1 MPVCL
6 CGGGRAVCARV
17 LVRVCWGRVCD
28 PLRKQAGAVPSWAPS
43 RNNWFHSFMPSF
55 VNEHFF
61 HERRVPGPS
70 LGAGASL
77 GPGTRPL
84 LPWRNSQSREETDR
98 EKQKAIP
105 SGKWIWWKRQWIWQ
119 KRCRWEFCPWPC
131 DPAARAEILP
141 LGPAGT
147 VCFGGAGGG
156 MEGEAGRRSRE
167 APGTRRRT
175 RRARGLREA
184 AFPRPPRGTGWA
196 GRGAGGARR
205 ELGWRAQRPP
215 YGKRAA
221 WLRPPEGACRGPG
234 ARHCLPLPGAAR
246 GAGAGRG
253 RRCGGPSAGG
263 PGEGR
268 GRGAW
273 LRSALQCGGGNRFQ
287 SVLLLA
293 QRALLAPGSERSLSR
308 LNPPPERSL
317 PAGGLAGRGPERG
330 SGEPLLG
337 RCEAQAPQNP
347 SPGAGVR
354 VSWSLVSSPLT
365 LAEVASLLILSFP
378 ARLRSP
384 PPGSPL
390 QKAGLGTSGAPTSSG
405 VGDRLSNHA
414 EPSGQGGWGHVSLH
428 LPVGCCHPHCPR
440 LCQARHPR
448 LACCRTPWCLQ
459 PLPTPGSCPQ
469 LRQAWRESPG
479 LGPMGRWQPT
489 SVSGS

>member
-28 PLRKQAGAVPSWAPS
+28 PLRKQAGVVPSWAPS

-61 HERRVPGPS
+61 RERRVPGPS

-77 GPGTRPL
+77 GPGTHPL

-119 KRCRWEFCPWPC
+119 ERCRWEFCPWPC
-131 DPAARAEILP
+131 DPAATAEILP

-147 VCFGGAGGG
+147 VCFGEAGGG
-156 MEGEAGRRSRE
+156 GGWRGGGAPLSGGSRDQKAHAARARPTGSGVSAASEGHWLGRAGGRGRPAGAGAAGAAPTLRE
-167 APGTRRRT
+167 
-175 RRARGLREA
+175 ARGLA
-184 AFPRPPRGTGWA
+184 PPAGGGLPRPRRAALPPP
-196 GRGAGGARR
+196 ARR
-205 ELGWRAQRPP
+205 
-215 YGKRAA
+215 
-221 WLRPPEGACRGPG
+221 
-234 ARHCLPLPGAAR
+234 AR

-347 SPGAGVR
+347 SPGR
-354 VSWSLVSSPLT
+354 
-365 LAEVASLLILSFP
+365 
-378 ARLRSP
+378 
-384 PPGSPL
+384 
-390 QKAGLGTSGAPTSSG
+390 GLGFLGA
-405 VGDRLSNHA
+405 
-414 EPSGQGGWGHVSLH
+414 
-428 LPVGCCHPHCPR
+428 
-440 LCQARHPR
+440 
-448 LACCRTPWCLQ
+448 
-459 PLPTPGSCPQ
+459 
-469 LRQAWRESPG
+469 
-479 LGPMGRWQPT
+479 
-489 SVSGS
+489 

>member
-1 MPVCL
+1 MSAACQAL
-6 CGGGRAVCARV
+6 H
-17 LVRVCWGRVCD
+17 WG
-28 PLRKQAGAVPSWAPS
+28 
-43 RNNWFHSFMPSF
+43 
-55 VNEHFF
+55 
-61 HERRVPGPS
+61 
-70 LGAGASL
+70 
-77 GPGTRPL
+77 
-84 LPWRNSQSREETDR
+84 
-98 EKQKAIP
+98 
-105 SGKWIWWKRQWIWQ
+105 
-119 KRCRWEFCPWPC
+119 
-131 DPAARAEILP
+131 
-141 LGPAGT
+141 LGPAWGRAHARSCLGGT
-147 VCFGGAGGG
+147 PSPARRPTGKSRKPSPAESGFGGKDSGFGRNAVAGSSAPGHVTRPREPKFCHSARREPCVSGGRGGG